1 MNLQLPQL
9 LQDNFFAKD
18 TLLHVDSCGAT
29 FGVAGEPV
37 PELMRNDDLI
47 TGLLL
52 ACFVLTLVIYSSF
65 KSYLGGQFRALLF
78 VPRPSAETPT
88 ESVIERRLKMLMVL
102 QTCLLFS
109 IVFFLLTKTN
119 VSNSFILN
127 SDYFL
132 IVLFLGV
139 LIGYVLLKR
148 FLYTVVNNVFFN
160 SKGNGHFLRSLQL
173 LMAAQGVL
181 LYPVVFVLVYF
192 GLPLHL
198 VLYYCAFVVVLG
210 KIGAFYKSYVIFFR
224 QKGGFLQIILYFC
237 ALEIVPFVAL
247 METCAALVN
256 LLKVNF

>member
-18 TLLHVDSCGAT
+18 TLLHVDSCGAV
-29 FGVAGEPV
+29 FGVAGEPL
-37 PELMRNDDLI
+37 PEMMRNDDLI
-47 TGLLL
+47 TGVLL
-52 ACFVLTLVIYSSF
+52 ACFVLTLLIYSSF
-65 KSYLGGQFRALLF
+65 KSYLAGQFRALLF
-78 VPRPSAETPT
+78 VPRSNAEMPMD
-88 ESVIERRLKMLMVL
+88 SLVERRLKMVMTL

-109 IVFFLLTKTN
+109 IVFYLLTKTN

-127 SDYFL
+127 SDYYL
-132 IVLFLGV
+132 IALFLGV
-139 LIGYVLLKR
+139 LIGYVLFKG
-148 FLYTVVNNVFFN
+148 FLYTLVNNVFFDGKRN
-160 SKGNGHFLRSLQL
+160 KHFLYTLQL
-173 LMAAQGVL
+173 LSAVQGVL
-181 LYPVVFVLVYF
+181 LYPIVFVLVYF
-192 GLPLHL
+192 GLSLHF

-224 QKGGFLQIILYFC
+224 QKGGFLQNILYFC